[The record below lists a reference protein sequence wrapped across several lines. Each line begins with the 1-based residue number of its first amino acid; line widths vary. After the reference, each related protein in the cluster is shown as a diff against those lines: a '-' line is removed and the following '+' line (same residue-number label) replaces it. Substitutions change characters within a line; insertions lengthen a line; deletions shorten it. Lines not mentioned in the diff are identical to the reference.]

1 LHIDVQ
7 VAQYKIARGGSYIK
21 TPKKPANTKGTINP
35 DNSETKDNEHLKHAI
50 SAFNAHRISKVPVSN
65 HIFKKLE
72 KLNPDYYFN
81 VNDWD
86 DKSGGKEKMHYLW
99 IKNPNK
105 LIFTN
110 TNHKGKKHLCT
121 RGGEYSTS
129 EKTLRKHQKY
139 CHGHTD
145 VPQFT
150 ELPEKGKNDKLSFK
164 KWKHMMRAP
173 CVIYSDFGSYNK
185 KCPDG
190 AVYRGQ
196 IKKLTKNV
204 PNSYHIIVKWS
215 DGEIWSNEY
224 PYRGE
229 NPTENLLKS

>member
-1 LHIDVQ
+1 MNISSMQYQLLMHIEFQ
-7 VAQYKIARGGSYIK
+7 
-21 TPKKPANTKGTINP
+21 KP
-35 DNSETKDNEHLKHAI
+35 
-50 SAFNAHRISKVPVSN
+50 VPVSN

-110 TNHKGKKHLCT
+110 TNHK
-121 RGGEYSTS
+121 
-129 EKTLRKHQKY
+129 
-139 CHGHTD
+139 D